1 MTTEELEADLQ
12 RFEQQFRE
20 RLTIIFT
27 PREIAIYDGYM
38 AQRQPVSKPDKTTE
52 ERAIFAKLFADREA
66 AWLYERCTLLAY
78 ELRYRQQYDSN
89 A

>member
-1 MTTEELEADLQ
+1 MSTEELEADLQ
-12 RFEQQFRE
+12 RFGQQFRE

-27 PREIAIYDGYM
+27 PREIAVYDAYM

-52 ERAIFAKLFADREA
+52 EQAIFAKLFADREA
-66 AWLYERCTLLAY
+66 AWFYERCTLLAY
-78 ELRYRQQYDSN
+78 ELRYRQLEGE